1 MPRRVSR
8 AANAASAV
16 IYSAKKGRETS
27 VELPNM
33 VAKAVS
39 VTNAFVRIN
48 NGGEKWDKPKK
59 GEQFD
64 LAAENVHVFWV
75 LDIEGYNDKYYI
87 QGLEQLN
94 AKKGFEQC
102 IEVNGDKAQFKAGAK
117 ITVSGGEVMFTI
129 Q

>member
-1 MPRRVSR
+1 MAKKVSN

-64 LAAENVHVFWV
+64 LNAENVHVFWV
-75 LDIEGYNDKYYI
+75 LDIEDYGDKYYI

-94 AKKGFEQC
+94 AKKGFAEC
-102 IEVNGDKAQFKAGAK
+102 IDITNDKAQFKAGAK
-117 ITVSGGEVMFTI
+117 ITVSGGEVMFTVK
-129 Q
+129 